1 MVEERD
7 LLFKCMNCKHTF
19 IINIGDFKSLH
30 CPRCQNKPSEETCKN
45 FKAAISSIYSVE
57 AAKEQFG
64 FDFQYPSISIY

>member
-19 IINIGDFKSLH
+19 IINIGDFKTLA
-30 CPRCQNKPSEETCKN
+30 CPRCQNKPSEESCKN
-45 FKAAISSIYSVE
+45 FKSAISSIYSVE